1 MRKKLLIVV
10 PIVVFLGLAAWALLP
25 RFLGSGE
32 EGPAQLGVPVL
43 AVYPTRGEIE
53 RVLSYSATLSPTHT
67 ITVSAKVPGRLE
79 EILVEEGQ
87 TVQRDEIL
95 AIGEDEAV
103 RLQMRQ
109 AYAAWQAAEAQSEKA
124 KKGIRTEELEN
135 ARALLEKVEED
146 LFTAEESFNRSE
158 QLYKSGTISKAEYET
173 AESRLRGAR
182 TELEN
187 AGRTLKMM
195 EAGGSREDQE
205 AARSNAAAME
215 ASYELARLQVD
226 NTRIAAPE
234 SGTVARLLQE
244 EGNIVGSG
252 MPILIL
258 VQDDPIHA
266 DIAVPERY
274 YGEVAQKLGRIEARL
289 SVAAYPENTVFSG
302 RVIAISPTVHTGSRT
317 FEVTV
322 EIENANRL
330 LRLGMYA
337 RVDLVMEKIAG
348 ALLIPRSALLD
359 REEEKIVFVVQED
372 GEGPRASIRKVRLG
386 ISNPG
391 EVQILSGLSAQ
402 ERIIVEGNAFLEDGQ
417 LVRIL
422 ERR

>member
-87 TVQRDEIL
+87 TVQRDE
-95 AIGEDEAV
+95 
-103 RLQMRQ
+103 M
-109 AYAAWQAAEAQSEKA
+109 EKA

-158 QLYKSGTISKAEYET
+158 QIYKSGTISKAEYET

-205 AARSNAAAME
+205 A
-215 ASYELARLQVD
+215 
-226 NTRIAAPE
+226 
-234 SGTVARLLQE
+234 
-244 EGNIVGSG
+244 
-252 MPILIL
+252 
-258 VQDDPIHA
+258 
-266 DIAVPERY
+266 
-274 YGEVAQKLGRIEARL
+274 
-289 SVAAYPENTVFSG
+289 
-302 RVIAISPTVHTGSRT
+302 T
-317 FEVTV
+317 F
-322 EIENANRL
+322 R
-330 LRLGMYA
+330 
-337 RVDLVMEKIAG
+337 
-348 ALLIPRSALLD
+348 
-359 REEEKIVFVVQED
+359 
-372 GEGPRASIRKVRLG
+372 
-386 ISNPG
+386 
-391 EVQILSGLSAQ
+391 
-402 ERIIVEGNAFLEDGQ
+402 
-417 LVRIL
+417 
-422 ERR
+422 

>member
-1 MRKKLLIVV
+1 
-10 PIVVFLGLAAWALLP
+10 
-25 RFLGSGE
+25 
-32 EGPAQLGVPVL
+32 
-43 AVYPTRGEIE
+43 
-53 RVLSYSATLSPTHT
+53 
-67 ITVSAKVPGRLE
+67 
-79 EILVEEGQ
+79 
-87 TVQRDEIL
+87 
-95 AIGEDEAV
+95 
-103 RLQMRQ
+103 
-109 AYAAWQAAEAQSEKA
+109 
-124 KKGIRTEELEN
+124 
-135 ARALLEKVEED
+135 
-146 LFTAEESFNRSE
+146 
-158 QLYKSGTISKAEYET
+158 
-173 AESRLRGAR
+173 
-182 TELEN
+182 
-187 AGRTLKMM
+187 
-195 EAGGSREDQE
+195 
-205 AARSNAAAME
+205 
-215 ASYELARLQVD
+215 
-226 NTRIAAPE
+226 
-234 SGTVARLLQE
+234 
-244 EGNIVGSG
+244 